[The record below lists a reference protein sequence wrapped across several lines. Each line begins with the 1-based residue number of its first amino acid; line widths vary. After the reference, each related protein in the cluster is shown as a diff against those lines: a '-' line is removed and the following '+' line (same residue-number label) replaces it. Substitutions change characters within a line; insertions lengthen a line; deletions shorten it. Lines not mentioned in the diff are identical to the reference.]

1 MSKASP
7 ALHTAGGTRAGS
19 ADPVELIKQY
29 ILDRRLKPGDP
40 MPTEGEL
47 AELLGVSRTIV
58 RESIKT
64 LRALDIVEVRHGY
77 GTFVGQLSL
86 EAMVQSLAFR
96 SLLNPRDDQH
106 VLSELT
112 DVREL
117 LETSLADVLAGR
129 LNRSD
134 ELALRALVAQM
145 QIKAE
150 RGEEFLAEDRQF
162 HTGLMAATG
171 NSLVGQLNGAFWDV
185 NAIATGT
192 LGPAQDLRST
202 ADAHGAI
209 LDAIAAG
216 DPDATR
222 KAIRA
227 HYQPARERMARA
239 VAAAAA
245 ERAEVSA

>member
-7 ALHTAGGTRAGS
+7 GLRPAGGTRPGTT
-19 ADPVELIKQY
+19 DPVELIKQY

-47 AELLGVSRTIV
+47 ADLLGVSRTIV

-96 SLLNPRDDQH
+96 SLLNPREDQH
-106 VLSELT
+106 VLSELV

-117 LETSLADVLAGR
+117 LETSLAGVLAD
-129 LNRSD
+129 NFPHSD
-134 ELALRALVAQM
+134 LLHLRALVAQM
-145 QIKAE
+145 QIKAD
-150 RGEEFLAEDRQF
+150 RGEEFLAEDREF
-162 HTGLMAATG
+162 HTTLMGATG

-192 LGPAQDLRST
+192 LGPAQDLPAT

-216 DPDATR
+216 DADATR
-222 KAIRA
+222 DAIRA
-227 HYQPARERMARA
+227 HYRPARERMARA
-239 VAAAAA
+239 VAAAEHA
-245 ERAEVSA
+245 EASA